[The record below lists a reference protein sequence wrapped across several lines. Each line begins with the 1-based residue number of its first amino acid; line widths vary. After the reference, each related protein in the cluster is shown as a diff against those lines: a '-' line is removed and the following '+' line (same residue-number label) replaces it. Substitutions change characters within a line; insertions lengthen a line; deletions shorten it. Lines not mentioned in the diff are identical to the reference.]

1 MLGTEPEWDK
11 IRRHHRVQQPTVCLD
26 DASVSMEAEY
36 RALQNEYA
44 GLKEAYTRLQE
55 VDHLRQDLVDM
66 IIHDLKNPLS
76 IILGSLEV
84 MAESLGEGADQQ
96 LRDLLRIAN
105 RSGQEM
111 LQLVVDLLE
120 VQRLESGSVPVH
132 LQPLDI
138 AALLRTVAVQAH
150 FLADKK
156 GLDLCLRVPDG
167 LPWAWGDLSL
177 ISRVMTNLLDNA
189 IRFSPRNE
197 AVVVTSHATQRELI
211 VSVSNSGSSIPADQW
226 KRIFDKFF
234 QAGKGPDNERG
245 NVGLGLAFCKLAV
258 EAQRGHIWVESQEG
272 TGVRFSFTLPLWE
285 RDKVRPGPSSTQA
298 VE

>member
-1 MLGTEPEWDK
+1 MLGTEPEWDN
-11 IRRHHRVQQPTVCLD
+11 IRRHRRVQQPTVCLD
-26 DASVSMEAEY
+26 DASAPLEAEY
-36 RALQNEYA
+36 RGLQNEYA
-44 GLKEAYTRLQE
+44 ALKEAYAHLQE

-66 IIHDLKNPLS
+66 IIHDLKNPLT

-84 MAESLGEGADQQ
+84 IAESLGDGANQQ
-96 LRDLLRIAN
+96 VRDLIRIAN

-120 VQRLESGSVPVH
+120 VQHLESGSMPVH

-138 AALLRTVAVQAH
+138 AVVLRTAASQAH
-150 FLADKK
+150 FLAAQK
-156 GLDLCLRVPDG
+156 GLDLCVHVPDD
-167 LPWAWGDLSL
+167 LPWAWGDVGL

-189 IRFSPRNE
+189 IRFSSQKQ

-211 VSVSNSGSSIPADQW
+211 VSVSNSGSSIPAGQQE
-226 KRIFDKFF
+226 RVFDKFF
-234 QAGKGPDNERG
+234 QAGKGPGHERG

-258 EAQRGHIWVESQEG
+258 EAQRGHVWVESQEG
-272 TGVRFSFTLPLWE
+272 AGVRFSFTLPLWE
-285 RDKVRPGPSSTQA
+285 RDRVRPVPSSSHA